1 MGPTRQPLAQ
11 ILKARAGLTDEQ
23 IEAARQTQ
31 LEKGG
36 RLGEILVDMKVIT
49 EDDLLQALAEQM
61 ELRYLPKISAEEIDT
76 ALVARIPIN
85 FARQYTLIPLRERD
99 GTATVAVADPLDF
112 YALDDVRMLLRADV
126 EVVLAKPA
134 TIVDAINLVYERE
147 SGATQ
152 EAIEDL
158 EGSESLALSE
168 VELEEP
174 QDLLDSAD
182 EAPIIRLVNSLL
194 YQAVKDR
201 ASDVHIEPFEK
212 DLVVRNRIDGILYE
226 VLRPPKRLQSSITSR
241 VKIMGRLNIA
251 EKRLPQDGRI
261 RIKIAGRDID
271 IRLST
276 IPTSF
281 GERIVMRLLDRSNV
295 MLDLSQIGL
304 TPEQLE
310 TTDKLIRRSHG
321 IILVTGPTGSGKT
334 TTLYA
339 ALQTINTPDKNI
351 ITVEDPVEYQ
361 LEGIGQIQVNP
372 KIELTFASALRS
384 ILRQDPDVILV
395 GETRDLETAE
405 IAIQASLTGHLVFST
420 LHTNDASGAVTR
432 LIDMGIEPFLAASSL
447 VAIYAQRLVRLVC
460 QSCAERSQLTALELQ
475 QLGISAAAAGNG
487 MVPRAKGC
495 ERCLNTGYAGRS
507 AIYEVLLVDDHIR
520 RLMLKN
526 ADSGTIKQAALENG
540 MHTLRMD
547 GARRVLAGL
556 TTTEEVLRV
565 TTEDEINL

>member
-1 MGPTRQPLAQ
+1 VATSRQPLAQ
-11 ILKARAGLTDEQ
+11 ILKRRMGLTDDQ
-23 IEAARQTQ
+23 IEEARRIQ

-36 RLGEILVDMKVIT
+36 RLGQILLASKAIT
-49 EDDLLQALAEQM
+49 EEDLLQGLGEQM
-61 ELRYLPKISAEEIDT
+61 GLEFLPKIEVEEIDPE
-76 ALVARIPIN
+76 LVAQIPIN
-85 FARQYTLIPLRERD
+85 FAKQYTLIPLRAR
-99 GTATVAVADPLDF
+99 GGAVTIAMADPLDF
-112 YALDDVRMLLRADV
+112 YALDDVRMLLQTDV
-126 EVVLAKPA
+126 EVVLAKPGV
-134 TIVDAINLVYERE
+134 IINAINLVYQRE

-158 EGSESLALSE
+158 EGHEILGLSAAE
-168 VELEEP
+168 FEEP
-174 QDLLDSAD
+174 QDLLDAAD
-182 EAPIIRLVNSLL
+182 EAPIIRLINSLL

-212 DLVVRNRIDGILYE
+212 DLVVRYRIDGILYE
-226 VLRPPKRLQSSITSR
+226 VLKPPKRLQSSIASR

-261 RIKIAGRDID
+261 RIKIAGRDVD

-276 IPTSF
+276 IPTTF

-295 MLDLSQIGL
+295 LLELSQIGL
-304 TPEQLE
+304 MPDQLRMTE
-310 TTDKLIRRSHG
+310 KLIRRSHG
-321 IILVTGPTGSGKT
+321 ILLVTGPTGSGKT

-372 KIELTFASALRS
+372 KINLTFANALRS

-395 GETRDLETAE
+395 GETRDTETAE

-420 LHTNDASGAVTR
+420 LHTNDAAGAVTR
-432 LIDMGIEPFLAASSL
+432 LIDMGIEPFLVASSL

-460 QSCAERSQLTALELQ
+460 KSCAERSNLTELELQ
-475 QLGISAAAAGNG
+475 QLGLTPTNGGNG
-487 MVPRAKGC
+487 AVLRAKGC
-495 ERCLNTGYAGRS
+495 DRCKNTGYAGRS
-507 AIYEVLLVDDHIR
+507 AIYELLLIDDAVR
-520 RLMLKN
+520 RLILNN
-526 ADSGTIKQAALENG
+526 ADSGSIKQAALRNG
-540 MHTLRMD
+540 MQTLRMD
-547 GARRVLAGL
+547 GARRVLAGA

-565 TTEDEINL
+565 TSDDEINI